1 MVDYAKYMM
10 EWLRVM
16 ERFAEAEEL
25 KTDEEKVYVSMSD
38 TLASVGLFLGAKV
51 YRDENGFFM
60 LLNDL
65 KKLKKYDEIKE
76 LVENQKEINKLSL
89 RAYKDDLKRV
99 DEFKREMKEKKEKR
113 RMRK

>member
-1 MVDYAKYMM
+1 MVNYAKYMM

-76 LVENQKEINKLSL
+76 LVERAVKLNRDYPELYKE
-89 RAYKDDLKRV
+89 DLKKV
-99 DEFKREMKEKKEKR
+99 DKFKSK
-113 RMRK
+113 MRGKVWL